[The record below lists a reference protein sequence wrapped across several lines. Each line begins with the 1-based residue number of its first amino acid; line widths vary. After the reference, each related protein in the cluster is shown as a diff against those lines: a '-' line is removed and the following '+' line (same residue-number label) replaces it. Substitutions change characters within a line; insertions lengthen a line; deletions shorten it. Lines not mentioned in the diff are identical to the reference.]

1 MSKNQT
7 QTQTYLNPKSAN
19 VLKKWLDGNKLYNT
33 NHVRNFQFG
42 PETSVGQRHLTLD
55 FDKMGNWIIDPSKFL
70 ETWDS
75 FEETMYDD
83 EYRMNTVTRSVIVVF
98 TLLILA
104 GVRNWIIV
112 LIVGLFMILILWYTL
127 IPSSQGS
134 MDCKKPHNPK
144 IQYLR
149 CQKPKS
155 KPKSKS
161 LNKDAQYKKSYTL
174 FCPIEISPQITYT
187 LHPKNR
193 KSI

>member
-1 MSKNQT
+1 MSKN
-7 QTQTYLNPKSAN
+7 QTYLNPKSAN
-19 VLKKWLDGNKLYNT
+19 VLEKWLDGNKIYNT
-33 NHVRNFQFG
+33 NHFRNFQFG
-42 PETSVGQRHLTLD
+42 PETSGQRHLTLD
-55 FDKMGNWIIDPSKFL
+55 FDKMGNWVINPSKFL

-112 LIVGLFMILILWYTL
+112 LIVGLFVILILWYTL

-149 CQKPKS
+149 CQKPKP
-155 KPKSKS
+155 KPKPKSKSKS
-161 LNKDAQYKKSYTL
+161 LNKDIRYKKSYTL
-174 FCPIEISPQITYT
+174 FRPIEKSPLAYI